1 MNSIGS
7 LSFTREFKGY
17 IFGSVKG
24 KTLTVFALK
33 NKTIINKEE
42 EKCL

>member
-24 KTLTVFALK
+24 KTLTVFVQRGGQ
-33 NKTIINKEE
+33 KEPRRSR
-42 EKCL
+42 K